1 MRLRVFISFMH
12 CIVYTSILICI
23 LYQVHTDLQSGK
35 VTRKRPLSVQGHS
48 PISVVQVFQPRF
60 DVNQ

>member
-1 MRLRVFISFMH
+1 VRLRVFISFMH

-35 VTRKRPLSVQGHS
+35 VTLERPLSVQVHS
-48 PISVVQVFQPRF
+48 QIGVVQVFQHVQQSF
-60 DVNQ
+60 